1 MASGDFDGDG
11 YQDALI
17 GAYNYN
23 DGTLLFFQMEEKMMK
38 MMKMQG

>member
-11 YQDALI
+11 YEDALI

-23 DGTLLFFQMEEKMMK
+23 DGTLLFFQDEDED
-38 MMKMQG
+38 